1 MTEKQYTS
9 KAEVRTI
16 KATSRISTKI
26 KDDFYTMEYCEERV
40 LPDNDLVDIEMERE
54 LLWDT
59 VNKECDNQI
68 SDIYDA
74 IRSQEENIKHKI
86 SKY

>member
-26 KDDFYTMEYCEERV
+26 KDDFYKQ
-40 LPDNDLVDIEMERE
+40 EM
-54 LLWDT
+54 D
-59 VNKECDNQI
+59 
-68 SDIYDA
+68 
-74 IRSQEENIKHKI
+74 
-86 SKY
+86 